1 MMKSKKKII
10 FLFIITSLLL
20 STIISINSDYA
31 LANNQGRRKE
41 IDIEGSEAPPQP
53 EESTDEEN
61 NGNFISI
68 PFSLGWVS
76 FIMALIIT
84 LIIIAWLM
92 KMKYW

>member
-1 MMKSKKKII
+1 MMKSKKEII

-31 LANNQGRRKE
+31 LANNQERRRG
-41 IDIEGSEAPPQP
+41 IDVEDSEAPPQP

-61 NGNFISI
+61 NGDFISM
-68 PFSLGWVS
+68 PFSLGGVS

-84 LIIIAWLM
+84 LIIIAWLI